1 MADSPGRS
9 SGGLEPLARLRLR
22 LREAMDQG
30 DEAVLDRWR
39 AELAGDD
46 RAGAKALAAS
56 CQRRLEAMAAER
68 QRIGRLCERRKK
80 LRESGLRWIAGVDE
94 VGVGPLAG
102 PVVAAAVVLPDQIDL
117 PGLNDSKKVPAT
129 RREALSVAIREQA
142 DAFAIGE
149 VPPRE
154 IDRLNILQASL
165 EAMRRAVV
173 ALPEDRTPEH
183 ILVDARTIPG
193 VGFPQTAL
201 IHGDAIDASIAA
213 ASIVAKVYRDAIM
226 QGSGCSVPPV
236 RVPKKYG
243 IPHAGSSCR
252 ATRAWTVPD
261 APPILRAPCSPH
273 CAALVL
279 RDG

>member
-1 MADSPGRS
+1 MTDSPGRS

-22 LREAMDQG
+22 VREALDHG
-30 DEAVLDRWR
+30 DEAVLERWR
-39 AELAGDD
+39 AELAGDG
-46 RAGAKALAAS
+46 RAGARGLAAS
-56 CQRRLEAMAAER
+56 CQRRLEGMAAER
-68 QRIGRLCERRKK
+68 LRIGQLCERRKK

-117 PGLNDSKKVPAT
+117 PGLNDSKKVPAA

-173 ALPEDRTPEH
+173 ALPENRTPDH
-183 ILVDARTIPG
+183 VLVDARTIPG
-193 VGFPQTAL
+193 VDFPQTAL

-226 QGSGCSVPPV
+226 QDLDVAYPQYGFRKNMGYPTPDHLAALREHGPCPMHRRSFGPVQSSLRGSG
-236 RVPKKYG
+236 
-243 IPHAGSSCR
+243 SS
-252 ATRAWTVPD
+252 
-261 APPILRAPCSPH
+261 
-273 CAALVL
+273 
-279 RDG
+279 

>member
-1 MADSPGRS
+1 MTDSAGRS

-22 LREAMDQG
+22 VREALDHG
-30 DEAVLDRWR
+30 DEAVLERWR
-39 AELAGDD
+39 AELAGDG
-46 RAGAKALAAS
+46 RAGARGLAAS

-68 QRIGRLCERRKK
+68 LRIGQLCERRKK

-117 PGLNDSKKVPAT
+117 PGLNDSKKVTAP
-129 RREALSVAIREQA
+129 RREELSVAIREQA

-173 ALPEDRTPEH
+173 ALPENRTPDH

-193 VGFPQTAL
+193 VDFPQTAL

-226 QGSGCSVPPV
+226 HDLDVAYPQYGFRKNMGYPTPDHLAALREYGPCPMHRRSFGPVQSSLRGSG
-236 RVPKKYG
+236 
-243 IPHAGSSCR
+243 SS
-252 ATRAWTVPD
+252 
-261 APPILRAPCSPH
+261 
-273 CAALVL
+273 
-279 RDG
+279 